1 MLHLYKP
8 KTIIIDVQKKKICTS
23 TMVLKYRDSKHTI
36 FYYFPWLLKFLDL
49 TLIRYIIVWT
59 LFFGGGD
66 RSHHLLLPPKKYL
79 FVSRPAV
86 TCNNDV
92 I

>member
-59 LFFGGGD
+59 LFLGGGIALIIY
-66 RSHHLLLPPKKYL
+66 SYPLKN
-79 FVSRPAV
+79 
-86 TCNNDV
+86 TCLSLGPR
-92 I
+92 